1 MPRLV
6 EVRLHKQNVIFPSV
20 LLKFCFYAGKEGT
33 SRDECFYTEFKG
45 NVPFFEKELLMT
57 IKIRTKPSS
66 AAREYLATF
75 DKLVF
80 SL

>member
-1 MPRLV
+1 MLGKKALV
-6 EVRLHKQNVIFPSV
+6 EMNVFILSP
-20 LLKFCFYAGKEGT
+20 KAT
-33 SRDECFYTEFKG
+33 
-45 NVPFFEKELLMT
+45 VPFFEKELLMT
-57 IKIRTKPSS
+57 IKIHTKPSS